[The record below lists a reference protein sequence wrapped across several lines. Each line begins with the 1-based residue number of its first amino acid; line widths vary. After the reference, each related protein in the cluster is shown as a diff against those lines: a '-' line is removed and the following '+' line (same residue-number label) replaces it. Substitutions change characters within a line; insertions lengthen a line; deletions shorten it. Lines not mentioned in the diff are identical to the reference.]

1 MTLKEATNFFEIL
14 VKQSSNKKDIKRY
27 QNFIDVLNK
36 LETRDF
42 SEDQLRSLEEK
53 LDSLNLRIDQATDRK
68 VLKRVIEEF
77 KKYLKDTYSLTTVG
91 YYTNKCVVMGML
103 FGVVAGV
110 LIGERFGKSMGISL
124 GISIGMIIGAGIGR
138 HLDAKALAEGNVI

>member
-1 MTLKEATNFFEIL
+1 MTLKEATNFFESL

-36 LETRDF
+36 LKSRDF

-68 VLKRVIEEF
+68 VFKRAIEEF

-91 YYTNKCVVMGML
+91 YYTNAGAAMGML

-110 LIGERFGKSMGISL
+110 LIGERFGKSMGISF
-124 GISIGMIIGAGIGR
+124 GIGIGMIIGAGIGR
-138 HLDAKALAEGNVI
+138 HLDAKAVAEGNVI